1 MSALWAALGCS
12 LMMLVVLGGVAFY
25 ALSGRKSS
33 GEETDE
39 GSEVAALRTEIAEL
53 RQRQAGG
60 RGDELTG
67 RH

>member
-12 LMMLVVLGGVAFY
+12 LMMLVVLGGFALY

-33 GEETDE
+33 DE
-39 GSEVAALRTEIAEL
+39 ASEVTDLRAEIAEL
-53 RQRQAGG
+53 RQRQSDE

-67 RH
+67 RR